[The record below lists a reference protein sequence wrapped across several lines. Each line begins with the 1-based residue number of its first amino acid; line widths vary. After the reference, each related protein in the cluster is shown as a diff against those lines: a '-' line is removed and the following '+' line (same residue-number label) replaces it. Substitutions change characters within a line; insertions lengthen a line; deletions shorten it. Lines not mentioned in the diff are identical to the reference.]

1 MAIAKVSEKGQLTLP
16 AEIRKRLNI
25 DKGSYVSISII
36 GEEIRL
42 IPQSRNLS
50 SLRGIVK
57 VNGEQDFKAVRGH
70 IMGEIT
76 REKIERN

>member
-16 AEIRKRLNI
+16 AEIRKKLNI
-25 DKGSYVSISII
+25 MKGTYMRISIE

-42 IPQSRNLS
+42 IPETKSLS

-57 VNGEQDFKAVRGH
+57 VKGEQDFNAIREHV
-70 IMGEIT
+70 MGEVA
-76 REKIERN
+76 RERIGKN

>member
-16 AEIRKRLNI
+16 AEIRKKLNI
-25 DKGSYVSISII
+25 MKGTYMRISID

-42 IPQSRNLS
+42 IPETKSLS

-57 VNGEQDFKAVRGH
+57 VKGEQDFNAIREHV
-70 IMGEIT
+70 MGEVA
-76 REKIERN
+76 RERVGKN

>member
-16 AEIRKRLNI
+16 AEIRKKLNI
-25 DKGSYVSISII
+25 KTGSYLRIAIL

-42 IPQSRNLS
+42 IPQSQSLS

-57 VNGEQDFKAVRGH
+57 VTGKQDFQAIRGQVMED
-70 IMGEIT
+70 IA
-76 REKIERN
+76 RDKIEGN

>member
-57 VNGEQDFKAVRGH
+57 VNGEQDFKTVRGH